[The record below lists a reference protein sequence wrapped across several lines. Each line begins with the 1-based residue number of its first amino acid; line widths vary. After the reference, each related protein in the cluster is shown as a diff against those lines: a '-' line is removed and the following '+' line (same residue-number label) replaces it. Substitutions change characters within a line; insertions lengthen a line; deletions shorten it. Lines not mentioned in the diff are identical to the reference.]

1 MHKEKF
7 MYEVRENVYRIKI
20 IRERPKIRIDEYIY
34 GNIQNAIERRNE
46 ILTKYNIELYK
57 EYSNIGFNNYILE
70 NKTKKKNKINNNS
83 KVRYQLV
90 DKYIYKLSDDKYRIL
105 IKIGKKYYFSK
116 YCENLIEAKKI
127 RNIKLAERLLNKN
140 IPVKYNTKLYEFVK
154 FWFNIYCIK
163 ELKPTT
169 LSGIQFVLKKY
180 ILPEL
185 GNIKLKNIN
194 ALLLQ
199 EFFSNLRTINKVNS
213 NKKLS
218 DITIH
223 NVYKILRNL
232 LNKAVA
238 WEYID
243 SNPSLKIKVRVN
255 NFDEKKIFDK
265 QELNQILKLLNNE
278 SILIKTVFTIIT
290 TTGIRRS
297 ELLGLHIEDIELDNN
312 VIKIRRNVTWDQ
324 FKKKNVELS
333 LKTKSS
339 NRDIPVP
346 NICINSIKEY
356 LEYRNIIIKKIRIK
370 YGRKVIIPDNLFLNN
385 NGDIISANTI
395 THYWK
400 EFRIKYKLKDVTVH
414 GLRHSYCSVQV
425 NENPNLSICD
435 VSKIMG
441 HSQISTTLKYSHV
454 TKNKKE
460 EVYSIFD

>member
-7 MYEVRENVYRIKI
+7 IYEARENVYRIKI

-34 GNIQNAIERRNE
+34 GNVQNAIERRNQ
-46 ILTKYNIELYK
+46 ILKEYNIELYK
-57 EYSNIGFNNYILE
+57 ESSDVDFNNYILE
-70 NKTKKKNKINNNS
+70 SKTQKKNKINNNS
-83 KVRYQLV
+83 KVKYQLV
-90 DKYIYKLSDDKYRIL
+90 DKYIYELSDNKYRIL

-127 RNIKLAERLLNKN
+127 RDIKLAERLLNKN
-140 IPVKYNTKLYEFVK
+140 IPVKYNTTLYEFVK

-169 LSGIQFVLKKY
+169 LFGIQFVLKKY

-223 NVYKILRNL
+223 NVYKILRNV

-243 SNPSLKIKVRVN
+243 SNPALKIKVRVN
-255 NFDEKKIFDK
+255 NFDQKKIFALK
-265 QELNQILKLLNNE
+265 ELNQILKLLNNE
-278 SILIKTVFTIIT
+278 PILIKTFFTIII

-312 VIKIRRNVTWDQ
+312 VIKIR
-324 FKKKNVELS
+324 KNGVKFIL
-333 LKTKSS
+333 
-339 NRDIPVP
+339 
-346 NICINSIKEY
+346 Y
-356 LEYRNIIIKKIRIK
+356 L
-370 YGRKVIIPDNLFLNN
+370 
-385 NGDIISANTI
+385 
-395 THYWK
+395 
-400 EFRIKYKLKDVTVH
+400 
-414 GLRHSYCSVQV
+414 
-425 NENPNLSICD
+425 
-435 VSKIMG
+435 
-441 HSQISTTLKYSHV
+441 
-454 TKNKKE
+454 
-460 EVYSIFD
+460 

>member
-7 MYEVRENVYRIKI
+7 IYEVKENVYRIKI

-34 GNIQNAIERRNE
+34 GNIQNAIKRRNE

-57 EYSNIGFNNYILE
+57 EYSNIVFNNYILE
-70 NKTKKKNKINNNS
+70 NKTKNKINNNS
-83 KVRYQLV
+83 KIRYQLV
-90 DKYIYKLSDDKYRIL
+90 DKYIYKLSDNKYRIL

-127 RNIKLAERLLNKN
+127 RDIKLAERLLNKN
-140 IPVKYNTKLYEFVK
+140 IPVKYNTTLYEFIK
-154 FWFNIYCIK
+154 IWFNIYCIK

-185 GNIKLKNIN
+185 GTVKLKNIN

-199 EFFSNLRTINKVNS
+199 EFFSNLRMINKFNS

-223 NVYKILRNL
+223 NVYKILRNV
-232 LNKAVA
+232 LNKAVD
-238 WEYID
+238 WEYIE
-243 SNPSLKIKVRVN
+243 SNPTLKIKVRVN
-255 NFDEKKIFDK
+255 SFEEKKIFDK

-278 SILIKTVFTIIT
+278 SILIKTIFTIII

-339 NRDIPVP
+339 KRDIPA
-346 NICINSIKEY
+346 
-356 LEYRNIIIKKIRIK
+356 
-370 YGRKVIIPDNLFLNN
+370 NLFINK
-385 NGDIISANTI
+385 NGNIISANTI

-414 GLRHSYCSVQV
+414 GLRHSYCSTQV
-425 NENPNLSICD
+425 NENSNLSICD

-454 TKNKKE
+454 TKSKKE
-460 EVYSIFD
+460 EVYSIFQ